1 MCRRSSLL
9 CPPVIAVRTDVS
21 SPSGHYIPGTS
32 YQEIFIKNKIK
43 KIKKN
48 SCEIARISSKLVS
61 SSCGVLCVIYSA
73 RKPDERTPGSSPYIT
88 EL

>member
-32 YQEIFIKNKIK
+32 YQEIFIKK
-43 KIKKN
+43 KKKKKQLRDREDFVET
-48 SCEIARISSKLVS
+48 CLFKLW
-61 SSCGVLCVIYSA
+61 CVVCDIF
-73 RKPDERTPGSSPYIT
+73 RT
-88 EL
+88 